1 MGAEKKRQSKRI
13 PLRKKYKIKKKIA
26 EHNRK
31 IRKAAKKNPSYVQK
45 KLNKSVEGRIPNAWP
60 FKEEILKNL
69 QEKKE
74 QRKEEKKAQQK
85 EARQK
90 EQERKR
96 QLVSNP
102 DIYKYAAESMEK
114 DLEYTKRNDPMA
126 MMKNILTKEPKDNS
140 MQAYY
145 HEFKK
150 VLESADVIIEV
161 LDARDPM
168 GCRCPDVENTIATRY
183 PNKKLVLLLN
193 KIDLVPR
200 HNVEKWMAY
209 LRNSHPT
216 VAFKSSTQK
225 KGKISQSNQ
234 KFSNASAMDIQGSES
249 LGADAL
255 LQLLKHYAR
264 TGSVR
269 TAITVGIIGFP
280 NVGKSSVINSL
291 CRVRAAKVGA
301 TPGVTKTA
309 QEIHL
314 DKKVKLL
321 DTPGI
326 VFPKTNDV
334 SDDIVLRNVVK
345 LEQVQDLISP
355 VATILKRCD
364 KSVILS
370 IYKVPDYETVNEF
383 LVSLARK
390 VGKLSRGGIPNTNAA
405 ARIVLQ
411 DWTGGKIPF
420 YTEPP
425 KISDDIHVAAS
436 IVTQF
441 APDFDV
447 KQAQVLE
454 SLDQLRDEEPLV
466 GVSLQA
472 SRPLTVD
479 DVYMNPDGNDDDE
492 DESAGT
498 ITTTSSGDN
507 DDDEEEGDDEEEEE
521 EIPMHTIK
529 KPSSSN
535 VKVATTTQTKAKEG
549 KQQKKQDLTDEADQF
564 NPQTN
569 KNMKKQLKQAQKKK
583 QKEAKRMSTST
594 PMADE
599 GDEEGDYNF
608 ATDYMPRGSEYGD
621 VDIDDED
628 DESGVD
634 ADGDIDIDDID
645 VDDE

>member
-1 MGAEKKRQSKRI
+1 M
-13 PLRKKYKIKKKIA
+13 RKKYKIKKKIA

-31 IRKAAKKNPSYVQK
+31 LRKAAKKNPSYVQK
-45 KLNKSVEGRIPNAWP
+45 KLNKSAEGRIPNAWP

-102 DIYKYAAESMEK
+102 DIYTYAAESMEK
-114 DLEYTKRNDPMA
+114 DLEFSKRNDPMA
-126 MMKNILTKEPKDNS
+126 MMKGILTKEPKDNS

-216 VAFKSSTQK
+216 VAFKSSTQR

-234 KFSNASAMDIQGSES
+234 KFSHATAMDLQGSES

-269 TAITVGIIGFP
+269 TSITVGIIGFP

-326 VFPKTNDV
+326 VFPKAGDV

-345 LEQVQDLISP
+345 LEQVADLISP

-370 IYKVPDYETVNEF
+370 IYKVPDYDTVNEF

-390 VGKLSRGGIPNTNAA
+390 VGKLSRGGIPNTTAA

-425 KISDDIHVAAS
+425 KISADIHVGAS

-447 KQAQVLE
+447 SQAQVLA
-454 SLDQLRDEEPLV
+454 SLDQLRDDEPLY
-466 GVSLQA
+466 GVTLAA
-472 SRPLTVD
+472 SSPFDVD
-479 DVYMNPDGNDDDE
+479 DVYMNPDEIDNEDEEDEDDE
-492 DESAGT
+492 SIGT
-498 ITTTSSGDN
+498 ITTTTTTTTTTSSGDN
-507 DDDEEEGDDEEEEE
+507 DEDEEEDEDELP
-521 EIPMHTIK
+521 IMHTK
-529 KPSSSN
+529 KPSTIT
-535 VKVATTTQTKAKEG
+535 KVVAPTKIKEG

-569 KNMKKQLKQAQKKK
+569 RNMKKQLKAQKKK
-583 QKEAKRMSTST
+583 QKEAKKFTTST
-594 PMADE
+594 TTSMVDGDE
-599 GDEEGDYNF
+599 EEGDYNF
-608 ATDYMPRGSEYGD
+608 ATDYAQRGAFGD
-621 VDIDDED
+621 VDLDDGDED
-628 DESGVD
+628 GDGVD